1 MLVFKEERR
10 EPFLPKGYGACT
22 EKASVFLVVVT
33 RPTQQMPGTG
43 NSSPGCGA
51 VEPDRGKSMSVS
63 VGERKMIPRG
73 EDDILSLLDA
83 HFPRSGKGLLL
94 GRGDDCALL
103 APAALPRALTCDV
116 FVEDSH
122 FRTRYFTPYE
132 LGWKALAVNVSDLA
146 AAGAEPE
153 GFSLGLTLTGREYA
167 EWLDACFSGMADL
180 AGRWN
185 MALAGGDLARAGVL
199 HFSVTAW
206 GRVLYADLR
215 RGRAHTGDMI
225 FACGEIG
232 LARTGLL
239 ALESAGT
246 PEDVARVRREYPAS
260 CAAHLMPEPRVE
272 FALALAELAERNGA
286 AGRMGLMDLSDG
298 LARDLPRLLDSR
310 RTGLGADIE
319 LPEAALRDEVR
330 RFAGEQGESAAEF
343 AFRGGEDYALIGTC
357 PPQLWPAVEAL
368 GVRRLGEVRAGGMT
382 LNGTPWTAPGF
393 DHFG

>member
-1 MLVFKEERR
+1 
-10 EPFLPKGYGACT
+10 
-22 EKASVFLVVVT
+22 
-33 RPTQQMPGTG
+33 
-43 NSSPGCGA
+43 
-51 VEPDRGKSMSVS
+51 MSVS
-63 VGERKMIPRG
+63 AGERKMIPRG

-146 AAGAEPE
+146 SAGAEPE

-206 GRVLYADLR
+206 GRVLYAEKSGWPAQGCWRWRAPGRRKMLPASGGSIRRPARRTLCRNPAWSSPLPWRNWRKETAR
-215 RGRAHTGDMI
+215 RGVWG
-225 FACGEIG
+225 
-232 LARTGLL
+232 
-239 ALESAGT
+239 
-246 PEDVARVRREYPAS
+246 
-260 CAAHLMPEPRVE
+260 
-272 FALALAELAERNGA
+272 
-286 AGRMGLMDLSDG
+286 
-298 LARDLPRLLDSR
+298 
-310 RTGLGADIE
+310 
-319 LPEAALRDEVR
+319 
-330 RFAGEQGESAAEF
+330 
-343 AFRGGEDYALIGTC
+343 
-357 PPQLWPAVEAL
+357 
-368 GVRRLGEVRAGGMT
+368 
-382 LNGTPWTAPGF
+382 
-393 DHFG
+393 

>member
-1 MLVFKEERR
+1 
-10 EPFLPKGYGACT
+10 
-22 EKASVFLVVVT
+22 
-33 RPTQQMPGTG
+33 
-43 NSSPGCGA
+43 
-51 VEPDRGKSMSVS
+51 MSVS
-63 VGERKMIPRG
+63 AGERKMIPRS

-83 HFPRSGKGLLL
+83 HFPRSGRGLLL

-103 APAALPRALTCDV
+103 APAELPRALTCDV

-146 AAGAEPE
+146 SAGAEPE
-153 GFSLGLTLTGREYA
+153 GFALGLTLTGRESG

-206 GRVLYADLR
+206 GRVECADLR
-215 RGRAHTGDMI
+215 RSRARAGDVI

-239 ALESAGT
+239 ALENAGT

-260 CAAHLMPEPRVE
+260 CAAHLAPEPRVE
-272 FALALAELAERNGA
+272 FALALAELAERSGA
-286 AGRMGLMDLSDG
+286 AVRMGLMDLSDG

-319 LPEAALRDEVR
+319 LPDAALHAEVL
-330 RFAGEQGESAAEF
+330 RFAGEQGESAARF
-343 AFRGGEDYALIGTC
+343 AFRGGEDYALIGTW
-357 PPQLWPAVEAL
+357 PPELEHAL
-368 GVRRLGEVRAGGMT
+368 ETLGARRLGEVRAGGMT

>member
-1 MLVFKEERR
+1 
-10 EPFLPKGYGACT
+10 
-22 EKASVFLVVVT
+22 
-33 RPTQQMPGTG
+33 
-43 NSSPGCGA
+43 
-51 VEPDRGKSMSVS
+51 MSVS
-63 VGERKMIPRG
+63 AGARKMIPRS

-146 AAGAEPE
+146 SAGAEPE

-357 PPQLWPAVEAL
+357 PPELERAVETL
-368 GVRRLGEVRAGGMT
+368 GGRKLGEARAGGIT
-382 LNGTPWTAPGF
+382 LNGRPWTAPGF